1 MSVAT
6 LRCEPAPVPDA
17 AATIHDV
24 TTTHG
29 AATIGFAHDGSTSR
43 LARLYQRDPLRVLFP
58 EVPASEIPT
67 GVLVT
72 TSGGLVG
79 GDRLDVSVAVGDG
92 AEAMAFGQAA
102 EKVYRSTGRTSHIA
116 VELTVGSGGWLE
128 WLPQETIL
136 FEGARLERRTR
147 IAIAPGGRALAGE
160 ILVFGRIAG
169 GERFSRGLLHDAWEI
184 RRDGRLA
191 WAEALHLEDDIK
203 DAFADPA
210 CFDGAAAY
218 ATAVYADD
226 EPQRHLDIARSLLAA
241 GDGLQ
246 TGATVVN
253 GLLVARWL
261 GRDAA
266 DLRRAFGDFWA
277 GFRAAAGGK
286 RPALPRLWHV

>member
-6 LRCEPAPVPDA
+6 LRSEPPVPDA
-17 AATIHDV
+17 ATAVHDV

-29 AATIGFAHDGSTSR
+29 AAAIGFARDGSTCR

-58 EVPASEIPT
+58 DVPAGEIPT
-67 GVLVT
+67 AVLVT

-79 GDRLDVSVAVGDG
+79 GDRLGVSVSVGDG
-92 AEAMAFGQAA
+92 AEAMVFGQAA
-102 EKVYRSTGRTSHIA
+102 EKVYRSAGSTSRIA
-116 VELTVGSGGWLE
+116 VELSVARDGWLE

-136 FEGARLERRTR
+136 FEGARLARWTR
-147 IAIAPGGRALAGE
+147 IDIAPGGRALAGE

-169 GERFSRGLLHDAWEI
+169 GERFSRGFLHDAWEI

-191 WAEALHLEDDIK
+191 WAEALHLEDDIM
-203 DAFADPA
+203 DTFADPA
-210 CFDGAAAY
+210 CFGGAAAY

-226 EPQRHLDIARSLLAA
+226 EPQRRLDLARSLLAA
-241 GDGLQ
+241 GDGLRA
-246 TGATVVN
+246 GATVVN
-253 GLLVARWL
+253 GMLVARWL

-286 RPALPRLWHV
+286 RPALPRLWYV